1 MAVGVS
7 LAFIDNNIVVTALAI
22 GLATLLMVTLGVM
35 IGRLVGNVAGKRA
48 EVLGGLALIGIGAT
62 ILYEHLKA

>member
-1 MAVGVS
+1 M
-7 LAFIDNNIVVTALAI
+7 
-22 GLATLLMVTLGVM
+22 LMVTLGVM